1 MVIGHEIAYLTRFCV
16 RMNPEVVRQT
26 IGNRMKTK
34 LLIQKFGR
42 VQSLAQSGMTLA
54 EVTIAMA
61 ITGLAVGG
69 IVSGYLYCTT
79 SAEKAGLHL
88 AANARALERIEETR
102 SVKWDTASWP
112 QVDQLVATNFPSKT
126 VTLDLSGSG
135 VGAVSATVN
144 ADITQVSTTPPLK
157 RIRVDCIWQFKGST
171 ITNTIETCRAPDQ

>member
-1 MVIGHEIAYLTRFCV
+1 
-16 RMNPEVVRQT
+16 MNPEVVRQT